1 MHAIFIKTLLNV
13 SCNKVQFRGSEY
25 DHCACIESI
34 SLRQYIQRKNKVQA
48 YIGRSAVDVA
58 GI

>member
-1 MHAIFIKTLLNV
+1 M